1 LALRIVIMGVA
12 GCGKSTVGAM
22 LAEKLG
28 LIYIE
33 GDDFHPAANRAK
45 MAAGEPLTDADR
57 WPWLAALAEVMAA
70 QEEGCVVSCSAL
82 KRSYR
87 DVLSQ
92 VDARVV
98 FLDVS
103 AIAVLERVRQ
113 REHFF
118 PESLVASQF
127 ETLEPPPETEAL
139 RVDAE
144 SLSPAVICETL
155 LQQF

>member
-1 LALRIVIMGVA
+1 MGVA

-22 LAEKLG
+22 LAEQLG
-28 LIYIE
+28 LVYIE
-33 GDDFHPAANRAK
+33 GDDYHPAANRTK

-57 WPWLAALAEVMAA
+57 WPWLEALVKAIAA
-70 QEEGCVVSCSAL
+70 QEAGCVVSCSAL

-87 DVLSQ
+87 DVLRQ
-92 VDARVV
+92 LETRFV

-103 AIAVLERVRQ
+103 ARTVLERVRQ
-113 REHFF
+113 RDHFF

-127 ETLEPPPETEAL
+127 ETLEPPAEMEAL

-144 SLSPAVICETL
+144 ALSPAAICRSL
-155 LQQF
+155 AKQL